1 MEVSHLTRDVI
12 HAAKVRGGRATSPA
26 SASRNHPEQKHH
38 HQGGGGSAG
47 GHAMYM
53 VVEKGP
59 RDEASYTWN
68 RLGLSIN
75 SSPALRHLLK
85 PDEVGTRTRKGIGVS
100 SVSVLV
106 LWRVWV

>member
-1 MEVSHLTRDVI
+1 M
-12 HAAKVRGGRATSPA
+12 ASPSVDA
-26 SASRNHPEQKHH
+26 HH
-38 HQGGGGSAG
+38 HHHHHHHHSEHSVHHHHHHGGDGGGGSAG
-47 GHAMYM
+47 GGVKYM

-85 PDEVGTRTRKGIGVS
+85 PDEVSHKPLASRGC
-100 SVSVLV
+100 L
-106 LWRVWV
+106 